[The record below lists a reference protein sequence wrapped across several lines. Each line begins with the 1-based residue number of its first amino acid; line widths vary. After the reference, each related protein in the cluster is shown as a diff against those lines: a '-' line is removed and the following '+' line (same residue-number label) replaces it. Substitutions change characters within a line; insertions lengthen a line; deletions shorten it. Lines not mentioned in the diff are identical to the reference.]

1 MKLTTHLHQVLKS
14 MYGAIPS
21 LPQYILMVW
30 CLVKAK
36 GQLYLYL
43 FTFDGKR
50 YVLIQVC
57 MQENYSGNLIAIPH
71 LFSV

>member
-36 GQLYLYL
+36 GQLYL
-43 FTFDGKR
+43 FTFDSKW

-57 MQENYSGNLIAIPH
+57 LQKNHSGNLIAIPH